1 MTLANYITIFRIFLI
16 PVFAILAWA
25 YGQSVLADAPIE
37 FYRYT
42 ALIVFAVAAA
52 SDALDGYV
60 ARKYDQSTRL
70 GSYLDPIADKFLLF
84 SAIIILSWVPW
95 GGNDWQIPVWFAWM
109 VIIRDLS
116 IGTAVAM
123 IYLLNHHVIMRVN
136 ISSKLNTIANFITIG
151 WVMLKN
157 LSPFLLSTP
166 PWSVLSLFC
175 FQATNTPWKPSA
187 NYARKSPKQA
197 RGLNDET
204 FHRGR
209 C

>member
-25 YGQSVLADAPIE
+25 YGQSVLAGAPTE
-37 FYRYT
+37 LYRYA
-42 ALIVFAVAAA
+42 ALVVFTVAAA

-60 ARKYDQSTRL
+60 ARKYNQNTRL

-123 IYLLNHHVIMRVN
+123 IYLLNHRVIMRIN
-136 ISSKLNTIANFITIG
+136 ISSKLNTIANFFTIG
-151 WVMLKN
+151 WVMLKIVPI
-157 LSPFLLSTP
+157 SPIYPTMVSALFILLSSYQYTMETIRQ
-166 PWSVLSLFC
+166 LC
-175 FQATNTPWKPSA
+175 EEKPEAS
-187 NYARKSPKQA
+187 
-197 RGLNDET
+197 
-204 FHRGR
+204 
-209 C
+209 